1 MTTKTPTHT
10 RYLKI
15 HDDVWEALKKEAERD
30 HRTVTNLVQ
39 KILGEWV
46 KGKKEG
52 GASPYPP
59 EPWGE

>member
-1 MTTKTPTHT
+1 MTRTSQT

-15 HDDVWEALKKEAERD
+15 HDEVWEGLKREAEED

-46 KGKKEG
+46 KEREG
-52 GASPYPP
+52 ENA
-59 EPWGE
+59 

>member
-15 HDDVWEALKKEAERD
+15 HDDVWEALKREAEGD

-46 KGKKEG
+46 RGRG
-52 GASPYPP
+52 
-59 EPWGE
+59 